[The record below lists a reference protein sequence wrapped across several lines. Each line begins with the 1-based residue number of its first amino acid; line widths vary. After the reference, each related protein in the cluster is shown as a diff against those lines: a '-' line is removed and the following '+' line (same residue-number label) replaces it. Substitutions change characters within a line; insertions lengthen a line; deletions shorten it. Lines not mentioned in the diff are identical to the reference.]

1 MRTQSVFSIALVA
14 FTSTLHAAPIQ
25 MTEDVKAAMGSVGRN
40 LQMLSGRT
48 NLASLVAAN
57 VVRDLQADAAALQ
70 AQSDAVH
77 AGDAEELSPA
87 EEAQI
92 DAEDAEKRDLT
103 AEEEEELDEEI
114 AEEDAAK
121 RDLQSD
127 AAELQAQSDAAHAG
141 ETEDLTPEEEAQID
155 AEDAEKRDVEA

>member
-1 MRTQSVFSIALVA
+1 MRTQSVLSIALVA

-48 NLASLVAAN
+48 SLASLVAAN

-77 AGDAEELSPA
+77 AGDAE
-87 EEAQI
+87 
-92 DAEDAEKRDLT
+92 
-103 AEEEEELDEEI
+103 
-114 AEEDAAK
+114 
-121 RDLQSD
+121 
-127 AAELQAQSDAAHAG
+127 
-141 ETEDLTPEEEAQID
+141 DLTPEVA
-155 AEDAEKRDVEA
+155 RDCWRLTRSMKNMDRRGCVSYVRNHEFQTLTTLSFEN

>member
-1 MRTQSVFSIALVA
+1 MRTQSVLSIALVA

-48 NLASLVAAN
+48 SLASLVAAN

-77 AGDAEELSPA
+77 AGDAE
-87 EEAQI
+87 
-92 DAEDAEKRDLT
+92 
-103 AEEEEELDEEI
+103 
-114 AEEDAAK
+114 
-121 RDLQSD
+121 
-127 AAELQAQSDAAHAG
+127 
-141 ETEDLTPEEEAQID
+141 DLTPEEEAQI
-155 AEDAEKRDVEA
+155 AEENKWAEESF